1 MKNTYPLYY
10 KKFRCIA
17 DRCPD
22 TCCAGWGIVVDRES
36 AEKYSVADGAIGEKL
51 RRSMTVD
58 SDGDTV
64 FICKNRRCPFLL
76 ESNLCEIYIEL
87 GEESL
92 CKTCTLF
99 PRFVTDLGA
108 RKETGISLSCPEA
121 ARLIFASSDPIE
133 FETVDEDAPIQ
144 PNCIDPTLYFTLI
157 GAQKTAI
164 NILQNR
170 KFTIEQRLIAFLRY
184 CEAVQK
190 NIRLGICDKIEVAE
204 DFFTPVTASDS
215 QAKRNLGGGFRL
227 LGSLEKLGPE
237 WSETLDAARKTTLEY
252 RSDFSD
258 VFCNNEWEA
267 EHLAVYF
274 AFRYFMTAA
283 FDGDLLSKAKFTVFS
298 VITCILLE
306 ASLPDYTDRSLRI
319 QAMRIYSKETEHSAE
334 NMDMLF
340 LKMKKSR
347 HFGSD
352 NLINILSSKYI
363 PHKEK

>member
-10 KKFRCIA
+10 KEFRCIA

-36 AEKYSVADGAIGEKL
+36 TEKYSLADGAIGEKL

-64 FICKNRRCPFLL
+64 FICQNRRCPFLL

-99 PRFVTDLGA
+99 PRFVTDLGS

-121 ARLIFASSDPIE
+121 ARLIFASSEPIE
-133 FETVDEDAPIQ
+133 FETAEEDAPIQ

-170 KFTIEQRLIAFLRY
+170 NFPIERRLIAFLRY

-190 NIRLGICDKIEVAE
+190 NIRLGICDKI
-204 DFFTPVTASDS
+204 DITDGFFSPVTASDS
-215 QAKRNLGGGFRL
+215 QAKRNLGGLFKL
-227 LGSLEKLGPE
+227 LEGLEKLDPE
-237 WSETLDAARKTTLEY
+237 WNKILDNAKKTAFEDST
-252 RSDFSD
+252 DFSE
-258 VFCNNEWEA
+258 VFCNNEWET

-298 VITCILLE
+298 VIACTLLE
-306 ASLPDYTDRSLRI
+306 ASHPDFTDRNSRI
-319 QAMRIYSKETEHSAE
+319 EAMRRYSKETEHSAE
-334 NMDMLF
+334 NMDVLF
-340 LKMKKSR
+340 LKIKKSR